1 MPAHRSSSTTV
12 RAQAQQRPYKVPVIV
27 ISSDEE
33 DEPRPPPKR
42 SSRKH
47 KRAKPEE
54 ILEISEEM
62 PLKHEHL
69 ETESLQ
75 RRCHELE
82 QERDVMQRENRRLA
96 ASMVQLKASTN
107 QNTLSGSALDE
118 ALSCE
123 VCTHPMWT
131 PYLLANCGHTFCQG
145 CLTDWFN
152 TTLSQHLQSGT
163 RGMPAYTC
171 PSCRHPV
178 RFPPVQNFTLKRLVR
193 LAAESRGESS
203 PQRSQPPPPPPPV
216 QPPSRGRGGG
226 RRDYPLGPFMGFFG
240 R

>member
-1 MPAHRSSSTTV
+1 MPAQRSPSTTV
-12 RAQAQQRPYKVPVIV
+12 RTQKQGPYKIPVIV

-33 DEPRPPPKR
+33 DEPRPASKPT
-42 SSRKH
+42 SRKH
-47 KRAKPEE
+47 RRVKPEE
-54 ILEISEEM
+54 ILEILEEK
-62 PLKHEHL
+62 PSKHEHF

-82 QERDVMQRENRRLA
+82 QERDRLHRDNKRLA
-96 ASMVQLKASTN
+96 ASMDQLKASTK
-107 QNTLSGSALDE
+107 QNTLSMSVLDE

-123 VCTHPMWT
+123 VCTHAMWT

-152 TTLSQHLQSGT
+152 TTLSQHIQTGA
-163 RGMPAYTC
+163 RGLPAYTC

-178 RFPPVQNFTLKRLVR
+178 RFPPVQNYSLKRLVR

-203 PQRSQPPPPPPPV
+203 PQRPPPPPPPPPV

-226 RRDYPLGPFMGFFG
+226 RRDYPLGPFNGFF